1 MKSLTALLAHLRGH
15 EKMLFP
21 GLICLLL
28 TNAAG
33 VIPPQMIRRLM
44 DAVTQSRHDQ
54 LGLFLGILTA
64 ATFARGLLMYWMR
77 QLLIVMSRKCEE
89 SIKNQLFAKVL
100 SVSPSFVQS
109 HSGGDL
115 LSRMTEDVG
124 KIRMFLGPGLMY
136 SLNLLAL
143 FVMVIGVMWQ
153 VSPAL
158 TLWVLTPM
166 PFLVVGIYRLNLKIL
181 LRSSAI
187 QTQLGRMTSF
197 VQETLVNIR
206 LLQAF
211 GVEPAFRSKFQDE
224 LSDYQNKN
232 LAFARADALFFPL
245 SMSLVGISTLLTV
258 WVGGHLI
265 ARQQITLGNVAEF
278 IIYINMLTWPIT
290 SLGWVASIYQQ
301 SKAAQARIQP
311 ILNQEP
317 RPHRFDGWFEQGP
330 CGWSLEEVVFRYPT
344 QADGENDFYFQELRA
359 LPGQFIGITGRIG
372 SGKSTLWRLL
382 AGQLQPQQGRI
393 SYGSRT
399 LDAWNQQALQQKLA
413 WVPQEHYFF
422 NESLGYNLRLG
433 APLATDEQC
442 WSVLDRV
449 ALGDWARSLPKG
461 LETNI
466 GERGIQLSG
475 GQKQRLSLARA
486 WIKEPDWIVLDDP
499 FSALDAGTE
508 DGLIRDI
515 WNAKGRRGI
524 VLVSLKVKPLILADW
539 IYVLDQGRILD
550 QGTHTELMERC
561 PAYALSASLQ
571 GREPG
576 PASVERQGVPA

>member
-1 MKSLTALLAHLRGH
+1 
-15 EKMLFP
+15 MLFP

-77 QLLIVMSRKCEE
+77 QFLIVMSRKCEE

-311 ILNQEP
+311 ILDQKP

-330 CGWSLEEVVFRYPT
+330 CGWSLEEVVFRYPS
-344 QADGENDFYFQELRA
+344 QADGEND
-359 LPGQFIGITGRIG
+359 G
-372 SGKSTLWRLL
+372 
-382 AGQLQPQQGRI
+382 
-393 SYGSRT
+393 
-399 LDAWNQQALQQKLA
+399 
-413 WVPQEHYFF
+413 
-422 NESLGYNLRLG
+422 
-433 APLATDEQC
+433 
-442 WSVLDRV
+442 
-449 ALGDWARSLPKG
+449 
-461 LETNI
+461 
-466 GERGIQLSG
+466 
-475 GQKQRLSLARA
+475 
-486 WIKEPDWIVLDDP
+486 
-499 FSALDAGTE
+499 
-508 DGLIRDI
+508 
-515 WNAKGRRGI
+515 
-524 VLVSLKVKPLILADW
+524 
-539 IYVLDQGRILD
+539 
-550 QGTHTELMERC
+550 
-561 PAYALSASLQ
+561 
-571 GREPG
+571 
-576 PASVERQGVPA
+576 